1 MKKLLKV
8 LLVII
13 VITAIIGSI
22 FYYLEKNYKDE
33 IYLYYRENILKVKEN
48 IKIEKNEY
56 FKNKDYKYV
65 QNTNDFIAKDKN
77 HLLNIFYTV
86 INSGQTDFTFYCNEN
101 YKDCT
106 KDIINLVNNEETLSN
121 INNFVHPYNSFKK
134 VSTTYDK
141 YGQVNLKIE
150 KVYTQQDIELINNKV
165 NEIISKEIKNN
176 MKDKEKIEKIHNYI
190 INNGKYATDSI
201 RAKNKD
207 KEYNKAN
214 DILIDGYGLCSA
226 YSDAMAV
233 FLYKFGIDNYKIAS
247 NEHIWNLVNIDN
259 KWLHLD
265 LTWDDPITSNNKDKL
280 EKLFLLID
288 NNELKKL
295 NVKKHDY
302 NKEVY
307 KEAA

>member
-1 MKKLLKV
+1 MKKLIKF

-13 VITAIIGSI
+13 VITAIIGST
-22 FYYLEKNYKDE
+22 FYYIEKHYKDE
-33 IYLYYRENILKVKEN
+33 IYIYYQEKILKVKEN
-48 IKIEKNEY
+48 IKINKNEY

-77 HLLNIFYTV
+77 HLLNIFYTI
-86 INSGQTDFTFYCNEN
+86 INSGQTDFTFYCDEN
-101 YKDCT
+101 YKECT
-106 KDIINLVNNEETLSN
+106 KDIVDLVNNTETLSN

-134 VSTTYDK
+134 VSTSYDK
-141 YGQVNLKIE
+141 YGEIKLKIE

-190 INNGKYATDSI
+190 INHGKYATDSI
-201 RAKNKD
+201 REKNKD

-214 DILIDGYGLCSA
+214 DILIDGYGLCSSYA
-226 YSDAMAV
+226 DAMAI
-233 FLYKFGIDNYKIAS
+233 FLYRFNIDNYKIAS
-247 NEHIWNLVNIDN
+247 SEHIWNLVNINN